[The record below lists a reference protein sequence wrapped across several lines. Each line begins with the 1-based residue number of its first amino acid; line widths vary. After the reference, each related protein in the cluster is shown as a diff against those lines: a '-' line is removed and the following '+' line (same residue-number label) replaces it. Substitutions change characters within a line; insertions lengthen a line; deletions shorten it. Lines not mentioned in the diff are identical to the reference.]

1 MADRIDHAARAE
13 AILGSFS
20 KSVSDTGADTADMDI
35 EEVAAW
41 QSSMG
46 LVLARA
52 TVEATLA
59 MVEQLRIANR
69 LKVAELDLCDE
80 IGYRQNGG
88 YALDFRIRPYLDAD
102 DWASIEV
109 VS

>member
-1 MADRIDHAARAE
+1 MAERIDHVSE
-13 AILGSFS
+13 AIKTAEQTLSYGEYGE
-20 KSVSDTGADTADMDI
+20 DAGAVI
-35 EEVAAW
+35 
-41 QSSMG
+41 SMIS
-46 LVLARA
+46 AQMH
-52 TVEATLA
+52 ATLA
-59 MVEQLRIANR
+59 LVEQQRIANR
-69 LKVAELDLCDE
+69 LKVAELDLTDE